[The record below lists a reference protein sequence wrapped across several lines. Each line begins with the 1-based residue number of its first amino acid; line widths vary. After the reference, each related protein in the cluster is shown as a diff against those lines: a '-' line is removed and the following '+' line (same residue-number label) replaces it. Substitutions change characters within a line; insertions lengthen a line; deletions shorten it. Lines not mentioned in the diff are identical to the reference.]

1 MSPALAPRPLPQS
14 QSRAIK
20 EFEMRN
26 LRGRARALLLAALVI
41 LALTIQAGAPVLAEG
56 LDGSGADAAI
66 DDLSSMPWPM

>member
-1 MSPALAPRPLPQS
+1 
-14 QSRAIK
+14 
-20 EFEMRN
+20 MRN